1 MSQKPILYKVA
12 KLPDPEYGPY
22 RLGAG
27 GDVPSAIDADA
38 EHILR
43 TLVEFP
49 DKSVSLAL
57 RFYYRPSGG
66 GIGRHD
72 RLKMYIMGQADKSYK
87 GALRLLLERG
97 PFTRFYELVPTES
110 CPIDW
115 SRFSATCDVVRRQT
129 ILTPTV
135 TGELNPR
142 VLSAYYTLTA
152 FEPRRDNDYLRLD
165 SVLDRLENP
174 AVIEIG
180 VAPVDIA
187 SLRGE
192 HTSYLATL
200 QSINRS
206 WDTDDEM
213 AAERWFDSGAPALN
227 VKPLRRREPLVDLV
241 LRTEQKNHETL
252 GMGHLRFHIRVFAGQ
267 ADTARLLASVLAE
280 SAFEKGSYELS
291 GTVGVDAAS
300 EAKRSGGNGSL
311 VVPLSNRERLV
322 EQWRGRRFAR
332 LSDMG
337 TVAPADELLGVFRF
351 PYASTGTARCIA
363 TVTDP
368 PSVDPRESIVFG
380 HDETSGTQFYRDD
393 MEGIARGIKISALA
407 KHGFLT
413 GMPGSGKTT
422 LSFDLL
428 TQFAERNIPFIV
440 FESGSKRE
448 YRALKCLKHS
458 SDKRLRCLARKLR
471 VFTPGNEAISPLRFN
486 PLEIP
491 EGISRDEWIGTVVA
505 CFKASMA
512 MFEPLPVLLAESLE
526 QVYEDCAETGKIPT
540 MVDLYRAARKTL
552 AHKGYSPEV
561 ESNLRAALEVRLG
574 ELTCRSIG
582 RIFACEHNIPKIDD
596 LITGFSVIE
605 LASLSREHGCL
616 LALFLLTYIGA
627 HIQTTEGNEGDI
639 RLVVVIEEAHNIVGR
654 SHDVAATDDE
664 HVDPKAHASEFVCR
678 MLAEFRALRVP
689 VLIVDQ
695 LPSAVAPEVVKNT
708 ATKMAFR
715 QVDAEDRE
723 TLAASMLFGPLDTEQ
738 IARLTPGLGYFHAE
752 GYHRARLIRTR
763 NLKDELNIPSPPV
776 GTAILPYL
784 QDDKWFQKIS
794 DTRLAEDLKLLHI
807 DMDALDRQYAMVSK
821 QIKELLTKCKRA
833 TQQPGY
839 RDAKNLTQIANDA
852 RGLRNRLSTALVAF
866 KRGAFRTLTENDH
879 PCPLKD
885 KGLLRLREQLM
896 VRFGSTLEP
905 AIAGC
910 YRILDSLID
919 ASHPIYNVQGDNK

>member
-1 MSQKPILYKVA
+1 MSQKPLIYKVA

-38 EHILR
+38 EHVLR

-49 DKSVSLAL
+49 DKCVSLAL
-57 RFYYRPSGG
+57 RFCYRPSGG

-72 RLKMYIMGQADKSYK
+72 RLEMYIMGQADKSYK
-87 GALRLLLERG
+87 GALKLLLERG

-115 SRFSATCDVVRRQT
+115 SRFGATCDVVRRQS
-129 ILTPTV
+129 ILAPTV
-135 TGELNPR
+135 AGELNPR
-142 VLSAYYTLTA
+142 ALSAYYTLTA
-152 FEPRRDNDYLRLD
+152 FEPRRKNDYLRLD
-165 SVLDRLENP
+165 SVLDRMEEP

-180 VAPVDIA
+180 VAPADITD
-187 SLRGE
+187 LRSE

-213 AAERWFDSGAPALN
+213 ATERWFGSGAPASD
-227 VKPLRRREPLVDLV
+227 VKPLHKREPLVDLV
-241 LRTEQKNHETL
+241 IRTEQKNHEML
-252 GMGHLRFHIRVFAGQ
+252 ALGHLRFHTRVFAGQ

-280 SAFEKGSYELS
+280 SAFEKGSYELAS
-291 GTVGVDAAS
+291 TIGVVS
-300 EAKRSGGNGSL
+300 TSQAKRSGGNGSL
-311 VVPLSNRERLV
+311 AVPLSSPERWAKQWRDRRFGRLV
-322 EQWRGRRFAR
+322 D
-332 LSDMG
+332 LG

-351 PYASTGTARCIA
+351 PYASTGTARCMA
-363 TVTDP
+363 TITDP
-368 PSVDPRESIVFG
+368 PSVNPREALVFG
-380 HDETSGTQFYRDD
+380 HDEASVVHSSRDD
-393 MEGIARGIKISALA
+393 VEGIARGIEVSALA

-422 LSFDLL
+422 LSLDLL
-428 TQFAERNIPFIV
+428 AQLAERNIPFVVI
-440 FESGSKRE
+440 ESGSKRE
-448 YRALKCLKHS
+448 YRALKCLKNS
-458 SDKRLRCLARKLR
+458 SDKRLRRLASKLR
-471 VFTPGNEAISPLRFN
+471 VFTPGNEAICPLRFN

-491 EGISRDEWIGTVVA
+491 GGISRDEWIDTIIA

-526 QVYEDCAETGKIPT
+526 QVYEDCAETDKVPT

-552 AHKGYSPEV
+552 AQKGYSPEV

-582 RIFACEHNIPKIDD
+582 RIFACERNIPKVED
-596 LITGFSVIE
+596 LMTGFSVIE

-616 LALFLLTYIGA
+616 FALFVLTCIA
-627 HIQTTEGNEGDI
+627 ARIQTTEGCEGQI
-639 RLVVVIEEAHNIVGR
+639 RLVIVIEEAHNIVGR

-678 MLAEFRALRVP
+678 MLAEFRALRVS

-723 TLAASMLFGPLDTEQ
+723 ILAASMLFGSLESEE
-738 IARLTPGLGYFHAE
+738 IARLTPGLGYFHTE
-752 GYHRARLIRTR
+752 RYHRARLIRTR
-763 NLKDELNIPSPPV
+763 NLKDELKIPSPPV
-776 GTAILPYL
+776 GKAILPYL
-784 QDDKWFQKIS
+784 QDDEWFQKIS
-794 DTRLAEDLKLLHI
+794 KTRLAQDLKRLHI
-807 DMDALDRQYAMVSK
+807 DMDALDEQYAMVSK
-821 QIKELLTKCKRA
+821 QIKRLLAKCKRL
-833 TQQPGY
+833 TQQPGHKSP
-839 RDAKNLTQIANDA
+839 KNLIQIADDA
-852 RGLRNRLSTALVAF
+852 RRLRDQLSMAIMAF
-866 KRGAFRTLTENDH
+866 KRGAYRTLTENDH

-885 KGLLRLREQLM
+885 KDFRRRHGQLM
-896 VRFGSTLEP
+896 ERFGSTLEP
-905 AIAGC
+905 AVTDC
-910 YRILDSLID
+910 FHILDGLID
-919 ASHPIYNVQGDNK
+919 GSHAIYNVQGENK